1 MVGETE
7 SRQKTTWRKE
17 PEMQYVFEYAL
28 PVALFMVTAYVI
40 KIFLEAKTRHKLIDK
55 GMVDEKIKL
64 LFPKPPETH
73 SASLKWGM
81 VLLGVGIA
89 FLVGQ
94 FLPEDISEGV
104 TVSTAIIMAGLGLLI
119 FYAVRG
125 KVTTNDPN
133 SYPKA

>member
-1 MVGETE
+1 ME
-7 SRQKTTWRKE
+7 
-17 PEMQYVFEYAL
+17 YVFQYAL
-28 PVALFMVTAYVI
+28 PVALFMVTAYAI
-40 KIFLEAKTRHKLIDK
+40 KILLEAKTRHKLIDK

-119 FYAVRG
+119 FYAIRG
-125 KVTTNDPN
+125 KATPNDRGNP
-133 SYPKA
+133 PQV